1 MYVCMYV
8 IFNDLMKFEIVDAL
22 GFGNSR
28 VWLADEEIDDDE
40 KK

>member
-1 MYVCMYV
+1 MYVCI
-8 IFNDLMKFEIVDAL
+8 IFNDLMTEFEIVDAL

-28 VWLADEEIDDDE
+28 VWLADEEVDDDE